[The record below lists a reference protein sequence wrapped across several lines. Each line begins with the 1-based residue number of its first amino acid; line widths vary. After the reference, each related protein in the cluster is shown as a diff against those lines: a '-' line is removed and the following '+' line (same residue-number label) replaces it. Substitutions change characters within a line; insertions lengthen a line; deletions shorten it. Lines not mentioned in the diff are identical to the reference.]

1 MERVGEYGGVLYVND
16 SKATNTAAAAPAL
29 AAFENIHWIV
39 GGQAKEPG
47 LGETEQHMGRVTA
60 AYTIGEAGDA
70 FAEALMPHC
79 AVSRC
84 GTLDK
89 AIELASQVARAGE
102 TVLLSPACAS
112 FDQFRDFEDRGDTFR
127 ELVRRLADREL

>member
-1 MERVGEYGGVLYVND
+1 MLYVND

-29 AAFENIHWIV
+29 AAFERIHWIV

-47 LGETEQHMGRVTA
+47 LGEAEQHLGHVTA

-70 FAEALMPHC
+70 FADALQPHC

-84 GTLDK
+84 GTLEK
-89 AIELASQVARAGE
+89 AVTLASQVARNGE

-112 FDQFRDFEDRGDTFR
+112 FDQFRDFEHRGDTFR
-127 ELVRRLADREL
+127 HLVNMIREREHSL

>member
-47 LGETEQHMGRVTA
+47 LGET
-60 AYTIGEAGDA
+60 
-70 FAEALMPHC
+70 
-79 AVSRC
+79 
-84 GTLDK
+84 
-89 AIELASQVARAGE
+89 
-102 TVLLSPACAS
+102 
-112 FDQFRDFEDRGDTFR
+112 
-127 ELVRRLADREL
+127 